1 MNARSLEKVVIGKDV
16 KKLNVGMF
24 RNCNK
29 LSDLTILTEE
39 AEINNNVLD
48 TTVNL
53 KEIKVNKDNS
63 KYMVEDEILF
73 SKDRSKIY
81 AYPTGKVGDTY
92 KIPSNVKEIG
102 SSAFSGCCSLK
113 NIDIPS
119 TVENIGGTAFQGSS
133 IMTASINA
141 STSGNYIFMNAR
153 SLEKVVIGKNV
164 TKLSVDVFLN
174 CSNLKS
180 INYLGTMD
188 EWNNTLGKTS
198 SWKNGNTSIKKIIC
212 SDGEITL

>member
-1 MNARSLEKVVIGKDV
+1 MIGKNV
-16 KKLNVGMF
+16 KKLNAGMF
-24 RNCNK
+24 ISCNK

-39 AEINNNVLD
+39 AEINNYVLD

-63 KYMVEDEILF
+63 KYIVEDGILF
-73 SKDRSKIY
+73 SKDGSKIY
-81 AYPTGKVGDTY
+81 AYPTGKVEDTY

-102 SSAFSGCCSLK
+102 NSAFYDCRSLK

-119 TVENIGGTAFQGSS
+119 TVEKVGGNAFQGSS
-133 IMTASINA
+133 IITASINA
-141 STSGNYIFMNAR
+141 STSGNYIFLDAK
-153 SLEKVVIGKNV
+153 SLEKVVIGENV
-164 TKLSVDVFLN
+164 TKLGVDAFLN

-188 EWNNTLGKTS
+188 EWNGTLGKTS